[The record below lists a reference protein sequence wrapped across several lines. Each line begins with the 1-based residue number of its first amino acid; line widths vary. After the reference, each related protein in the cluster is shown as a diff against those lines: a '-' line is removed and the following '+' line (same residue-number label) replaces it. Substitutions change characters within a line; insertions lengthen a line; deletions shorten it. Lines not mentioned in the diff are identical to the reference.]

1 MRSMVFTFYVKKIC
15 AGRNCK
21 RIGTRILKVRFLNK
35 TGIFCEVCAEEILTA
50 DLARVEDAN
59 EAVRI
64 DQSRKEEHVNFG

>member
-1 MRSMVFTFYVKKIC
+1 MRSMDFTFDNIKKN
-15 AGRNCK
+15 AQEETAK

-59 EAVRI
+59 EAARI
-64 DQSRKEEHVNFG
+64 GQ